1 MKPFFAFLLCAA
13 ASTAQAGSVGG
24 ASLGSMDAGS
34 VVRDTGSSA
43 GFSFDFDEVVKSG
56 TTKAFP
62 DAPASGAPV
71 SGVSGGQGSLV
82 SDDLFGDPAVGMN
95 FGDPTELPRFGS
107 DF

>member
-13 ASTAQAGSVGG
+13 ASTAHAGSVGG
-24 ASLGSMDAGS
+24 ASFGTAAADS
-34 VVRDTGSSA
+34 VVRGTDAAG

-62 DAPASGAPV
+62 DAPTNPSGAAT
-71 SGVSGGQGSLV
+71 GQGNLV

-95 FGDPTELPRFGS
+95 FGDPTELPKFGS